1 MSNNS
6 KPRICAFAICATG
19 ERYLKYREHLIKQL
33 QWYLPSIDVID
44 IDLNEARKLL
54 PGVAEVD
61 LASFSRLAIPMM
73 DRFRRYDRV
82 IYMDVD
88 VDIHSGMFAG
98 ILDVE
103 TGDDGLAAALDMSRD
118 KHCDRLKSYFPAYDA
133 KKYFNA
139 GLLVFDIAKIDKKSW
154 SGAIGKGVE
163 HDLQK
168 HLPFREQDIINACFR
183 IAEMDEKYNCQWSDG
198 HVCDAEPYLVHYV
211 EQGHDELDKIIE
223 AQSTADPLRA
233 APSYHVVSGLKH
245 NNVIGWIRSY
255 FAYGDGSPFVLVG
268 NGDLSGEEVD
278 YCKAAVEFC
287 GGVFID
293 GNGREVSDADI
304 RQTLNELKI
313 VRWRHVESDVDI
325 QDKPL
330 LDKDAY
336 PAAPFEPTIKDL
348 ARQVKAVD
356 VTPARLPDDQAID
369 AVFVIGK
376 GSQNNNEEL
385 RYALRNIAK
394 HCPFVR
400 DVYISGECPDWVDKS
415 VVKHLQ
421 WPDKFRHAKD
431 ANIIDKL
438 RHACEQKGIAKRIL
452 FCSDDQFQ
460 THVCKWEDFFPR
472 YLRPYTS
479 EDKWYAERKRVW
491 HTRLRNTLERDK
503 KRREAAGLDTS
514 HIFYFEPHMWMQI
527 DRDKFIEYAKWS
539 DYEHS
544 ADTII
549 ASGYFN
555 FVNAEGHPHDKKYDH
570 VFMGDGTKT
579 LPKVTHIAY
588 TDEGY
593 KQAMVFLK
601 ELFPDRCRFEVGG
614 QTSAKTT
621 AAAPAQ
627 AARAVKTSVVAAP
640 TVVRDDETV
649 TVAPVVSIN
658 HAAIRAAI
666 RSRIFGRISA

>member
-19 ERYLKYREHLIKQL
+19 ERHLKARDRVVKQLKWYVPGVDIVDIDMNEAKLLLPNVPASHLI
-33 QWYLPSIDVID
+33 Y
-44 IDLNEARKLL
+44 
-54 PGVAEVD
+54 
-61 LASFSRLAIPMM
+61 FSRLAIPLMTQ
-73 DRFRRYDRV
+73 FKSYERV
-82 IYMDVD
+82 VYMDVD
-88 VDIHSGMFAG
+88 VDIRSGKFAG
-98 ILDVE
+98 ILSEE
-103 TGDDGLAAALDMSRD
+103 TSEEGLAAVADIWQGKYHS
-118 KHCDRLKSYFPAYDA
+118 HLKEHFPDYAA
-133 KKYFNA
+133 ATYFNA
-139 GLLVFDIAKIDKKSW
+139 GVTVFD
-154 SGAIGKGVE
+154 
-163 HDLQK
+163 
-168 HLPFREQDIINACFR
+168 
-183 IAEMDEKYNCQWSDG
+183 
-198 HVCDAEPYLVHYV
+198 
-211 EQGHDELDKIIE
+211 LDKINK
-223 AQSTADPLRA
+223 QKYADTLHAALEYNTKKPLRWRDQDILNA
-233 APSYHVVSGLKH
+233 FFHARELDVRYNYIARRGRAEEVNPYLIHYAGGHGELWKLLAEEARDMNEKQSSVFFVARPKRGNVV
-245 NNVIGWIRSY
+245 GWIRQY
-255 FAYGDGSPFVLVG
+255 FNAGDGSPLIMI
-268 NGDLSGEEVD
+268 GDNSWTGEEMD

-325 QDKPL
+325 QGKPL

-479 EDKWYAERKRVW
+479 EATWYAERKRVW

-627 AARAVKTSVVAAP
+627 AARAVKTSFVAAP
-640 TVVRDDETV
+640 TVVRDAETV
-649 TVAPVVSIN
+649 TVAPVVAIN
-658 HAAIRAAI
+658 HAAIKAAI